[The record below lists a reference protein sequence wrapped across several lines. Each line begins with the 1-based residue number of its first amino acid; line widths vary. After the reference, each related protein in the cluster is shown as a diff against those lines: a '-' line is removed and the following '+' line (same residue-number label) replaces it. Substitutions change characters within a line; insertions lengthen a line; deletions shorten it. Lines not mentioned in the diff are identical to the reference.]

1 MSGDLWESLQFAVT
15 VQSSIALEC
24 ASRAIPV
31 FLCGWLADPYSEY
44 ASQFVKFGVGQRLD
58 SPDALANI
66 PQLLHDQRGVRVDA
80 PRLDGALLERLLSR
94 ESVFQESLST

>member
-1 MSGDLWESLQFAVT
+1 
-15 VQSSIALEC
+15 
-24 ASRAIPV
+24 
-31 FLCGWLADPYSEY
+31 
-44 ASQFVKFGVGQRLD
+44 VKFGVGQRLD